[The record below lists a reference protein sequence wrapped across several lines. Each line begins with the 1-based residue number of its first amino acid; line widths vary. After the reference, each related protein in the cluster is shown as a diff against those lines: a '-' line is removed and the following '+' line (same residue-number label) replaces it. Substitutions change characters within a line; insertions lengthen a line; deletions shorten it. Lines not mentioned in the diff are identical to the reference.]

1 MDFTLDATQV
11 RALGCLME
19 KELSTPEYCPL
30 SLNAL
35 VNACN
40 QKTNRQPVLALDAD
54 TVDAALRSLKDQQL
68 VVQSDASRVPKFWQA
83 LGKQCH
89 LIDREVALLCLLML
103 RGPQTAG
110 ELRINAE
117 RWYRFADISSV
128 EAFLDELQERRDEK
142 GGPLVV
148 QLARAPGA
156 REQRWAHL
164 LCGPVDAS
172 SHGVTA
178 GAAAGA
184 TGSSPALQARVD
196 ALEAEVDSLKA
207 TVQRLCS
214 ELGMTIDLP
223 VMSPPGQE

>member
-83 LGKQCH
+83 LGKQ
-89 LIDREVALLCLLML
+89 
-103 RGPQTAG
+103 
-110 ELRINAE
+110 
-117 RWYRFADISSV
+117 
-128 EAFLDELQERRDEK
+128 
-142 GGPLVV
+142 
-148 QLARAPGA
+148 
-156 REQRWAHL
+156 
-164 LCGPVDAS
+164 
-172 SHGVTA
+172 
-178 GAAAGA
+178 
-184 TGSSPALQARVD
+184 
-196 ALEAEVDSLKA
+196 
-207 TVQRLCS
+207 
-214 ELGMTIDLP
+214 
-223 VMSPPGQE
+223 

>member
-89 LIDREVALLCLLML
+89 LIDREIALLCLLML

>member
-89 LIDREVALLCLLML
+89 LIDREIALLCLLML
-103 RGPQTAG
+103 RGPQTAA
-110 ELRINAE
+110 ELRARGESLCAFETPEQAAE
-117 RWYRFADISSV
+117 A
-128 EAFLDELQERRDEK
+128 LDNLTTTGLIVQLPRQPGQKESRYTHLLGGAAETDEPAATVAAAPAGPSMAARIEQLETTVAGLQEELR
-142 GGPLVV
+142 
-148 QLARAPGA
+148 
-156 REQRWAHL
+156 L
-164 LCGPVDAS
+164 LRQEFTAFR
-172 SHGVTA
+172 SHFA
-178 GAAAGA
+178 
-184 TGSSPALQARVD
+184 
-196 ALEAEVDSLKA
+196 
-207 TVQRLCS
+207 
-214 ELGMTIDLP
+214 
-223 VMSPPGQE
+223 